1 MGRDMNPTRMHAIM
15 SGSERSL
22 GASCTRLA
30 LSCASLF
37 YRAAIAARNAVFD
50 SGLRKPV
57 QLARPVISIGNITS
71 GGTGKTPLV
80 MDLARRL
87 LAMGAK
93 PGILTRGY
101 RGSAKADEAERT
113 SDEVELFRAEFGDVV
128 PVEVNASR
136 AAGAARMLEKYPEI
150 SVFLLDDGFQHRQVH
165 RDVNIVLIDTTR
177 PFGYEC
183 MLPRGLLREPV
194 KNLRRA
200 DVFILTRCNEV
211 NASQLSA
218 IEKRTKTK
226 SENAVVHAEQHWR
239 EFKRSDNTT
248 GEINDLRRIPLF
260 AFTGIGNPAAFE
272 KMLRR
277 HADDVRGVR
286 AFPDH
291 HAFTQAQVRALMDEA
306 KACGAQ
312 AMITTEKDWT
322 KLQSLNDWSVSLLP
336 LYRPVL
342 RIEFPNAAEWHA
354 IEAKIKMCL
363 GK

>member
-1 MGRDMNPTRMHAIM
+1 MGCDMNPTRMHAIM

-22 GASCTRLA
+22 GASCMRLA
-30 LSCASLF
+30 FSCASLF
-37 YRAAIAARNAVFD
+37 YNAAIAARNAMFD

-57 QLARPVISIGNITS
+57 KLARPVISIGNITT

-80 MDLARRL
+80 MELARRL

-101 RGSAKADEAERT
+101 RGSTKAGDAERT
-113 SDEVELFRAEFGDVV
+113 SDEVELFRAEFGDAA
-128 PVEVNASR
+128 PVEVNANR
-136 AAGAARMLEKYPEI
+136 AAGAARMLENNPEI

-165 RDVNIVLIDTTR
+165 RDLDIVLIDATQ
-177 PFGYEC
+177 PFGYER

-211 NASQLSA
+211 DGAQLSA
-218 IEKRTKTK
+218 IEKQIKAA
-226 SENAVVHAEQHWR
+226 SGNAIVHAGQHWR
-239 EFKRSDNTT
+239 EFKRNDNTISKI
-248 GEINDLRRIPLF
+248 EDLQRVPLF

-272 KMLRR
+272 TMLRR

-286 AFPDH
+286 VFPDH
-291 HAFTQAQVRALMDEA
+291 HAFTQAEELELIEAA
-306 KACGAQ
+306 KACGAE
-312 AMITTEKDWT
+312 ALVTTEKDWT
-322 KLQSLNDWSVSLLP
+322 KIGPLIGRSAVGLP

-342 RIEFPNAAEWHA
+342 RIEFPNPREWSA
-354 IEAKIKMCL
+354 IEERITKYL
-363 GK
+363 VT

>member
-1 MGRDMNPTRMHAIM
+1 MGCDMNPTRMHAIM
-15 SGSERSL
+15 SGSERGLS
-22 GASCTRLA
+22 ASCMRLA
-30 LSCASLF
+30 LLCGSLF
-37 YRAAIAARNAVFD
+37 YRAAIAVRNAMFD

-57 QLARPVISIGNITS
+57 KLARPVISIGNITT

-80 MDLARRL
+80 MELARRL
-87 LAMGAK
+87 LALGKK

-101 RGSAKADEAERT
+101 RGATKANQAEPT
-113 SDEVELFRAEFGDVV
+113 SDEVELFRAEFGDAV

-136 AAGAARMLEKYPEI
+136 AAGAKRMLEKPTDI
-150 SVFLLDDGFQHRQVH
+150 NVFLLDDGFQHRQVH
-165 RDVNIVLIDTTR
+165 RDLDIVLIDATQ
-177 PFGYEC
+177 PFGYDRL
-183 MLPRGLLREPV
+183 LPRGLLREPV

-200 DVFILTRCNEV
+200 DVFILTRCNEM

-218 IEKRTKTK
+218 IEKHIKTE

-272 KMLRR
+272 KMLHR
-277 HADDVRGVR
+277 HAEDVRGVR
-286 AFPDH
+286 VFPDH
-291 HAFTQAQVRALMDEA
+291 HAFTQADVRALMDEA

-322 KLQSLNDWSVSLLP
+322 KLQTLFDWRAAPIP

-342 RIEFPNAAEWHA
+342 CIDFPSAAEWDE
-354 IEAKIKMCL
+354 IEQRILKVCHQ
-363 GK
+363 